1 MNINKNDTLNSV
13 EHIVYARLAILSY
26 GLDSNVTKL
35 NYIYIYIKEHTASLC
50 YYNGLHVQLDAMGLQ
65 LS

>member
-35 NYIYIYIKEHTASLC
+35 LANLLTKLNLYW
-50 YYNGLHVQLDAMGLQ
+50 YYFANCIV
-65 LS
+65 